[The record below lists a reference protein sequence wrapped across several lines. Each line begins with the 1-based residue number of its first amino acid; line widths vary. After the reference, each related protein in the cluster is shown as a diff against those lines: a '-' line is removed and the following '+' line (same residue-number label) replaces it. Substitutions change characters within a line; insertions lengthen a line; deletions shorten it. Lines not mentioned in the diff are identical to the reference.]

1 MFTFKKKNTIIPQR
15 KCMKVT
21 QGNDAFVTN
30 SCLNRKKSKAF
41 CFLPQKLRKQ
51 GITIQSPHS
60 PQTCLFCP
68 PSLILVEMHSLIAPF
83 WKRAVWCLTHCINS
97 TLKVYTFQDRQAW
110 LKFLTLVIPF
120 LTTEL
125 RTVETDL
132 TQLFRSDL
140 YRSAPPCLGQDSTA
154 EGELLHTKQTLL
166 LQTSNPVQIQAI
178 FQKVKRYA
186 WKFFLDFLIYL

>member
-1 MFTFKKKNTIIPQR
+1 M
-15 KCMKVT
+15 
-21 QGNDAFVTN
+21 
-30 SCLNRKKSKAF
+30 
-41 CFLPQKLRKQ
+41 
-51 GITIQSPHS
+51 
-60 PQTCLFCP
+60 
-68 PSLILVEMHSLIAPF
+68 
-83 WKRAVWCLTHCINS
+83 
-97 TLKVYTFQDRQAW
+97 YTFQDRQAW